1 MAIIKCPEC
10 GHEVSDQAPRC
21 PFCGVEI
28 ENNII
33 TCPDCGKVLLKK
45 DKTCPNCGCVIA
57 PTATP
62 EAKKSATSYRSYP
75 NSKYPETKVSEH
87 KNHNMVWIVLAI
99 VIILGLIVGGYSIY
113 QHQNQKEGMEQAYQA
128 LQNDTETADYE
139 DFLQKYPQSPYIKDV
154 TDRMN
159 QLKAIQNKWTEIS
172 LSSSKSDFVQFM
184 NQFPNSA
191 YENACKQKIDSL
203 DWVDASTENSA
214 ISYQRY
220 IDEHP
225 NGKYASEAQM
235 GKENIDKMTVSYS
248 DKSAVHDAITRYF
261 EALTN
266 NDNDALGAVVSDKM
280 YDQSVS
286 FMQKLHNGN
295 QQVSFTVN
303 GSVNVTKAPNPTTE
317 FIFVAKY
324 RMKRT
329 VTSNAGEVT
338 NVSYNAI
345 STVSPDMRIVSTKM
359 QKIDEE

>member
-45 DKTCPNCGCVIA
+45 DKTCPNCGCVIT
-57 PTATP
+57 PTAAPEQKKNTGAYRPYSKFPDNKTP
-62 EAKKSATSYRSYP
+62 EHKKSNTP
-75 NSKYPETKVSEH
+75 WIILIIV
-87 KNHNMVWIVLAI
+87 IVLAL
-99 VIILGLIVGGYSIY
+99 IIGGYFIY
-113 QHQNQKEGMEQAYQA
+113 QHQTQKEGMEQAYQA
-128 LQNDTETADYE
+128 LQNDTDTADYE
-139 DFLQKYPQSPYIKDV
+139 DFLQKYPQSPYVKDV
-154 TDRMN
+154 TDKMN
-159 QLKAIQNKWTEIS
+159 QLKAVQNKWVEIS
-172 LSSSKSDFVQFM
+172 MSSSKSDFVQFM

-203 DWVDASTENSA
+203 DWVDASTENTA

-220 IDEHP
+220 LDEHP
-225 NGKYASEAQM
+225 SGKYASEAQM

-248 DKSAVHDAITRYF
+248 DKSAVRDAVTRYF

-266 NDNDALGAVVSDKM
+266 NDNEALSSVVSDKM

-286 FMQKLHNGN
+286 FMEKLHNGN
-295 QQVSFTVN
+295 QQVSFSL
-303 GSVNVTKAPNPTTE
+303 GGGVNVTKAPNPTTDFV
-317 FIFVAKY
+317 FIAKY

-329 VTSNAGEVT
+329 LTANTGEVT
-338 NVSYNAI
+338 NVSYNAT
-345 STVSPDMRIVSTKM
+345 STISPDMRIISTKM
-359 QKIDEE
+359 MKIEEEQ